1 MANRN
6 ERWQAHWIWAVGD
19 NFAYRRLTNSYVF
32 CRTQLELPE
41 APVSARVR
49 VTADT
54 RFRMWVN
61 GELVLNGPARGYP
74 HSWPYDEIDLQPWLD
89 AGENVIGILAHCVG
103 DFTFQSEFAGRA
115 GVLLDGEV
123 KLRNGQGIRLDTHPE
138 IWTAKEADCYE
149 RNVHRFSVQTG
160 WQECCD
166 LRRWPFGWLDPGQ
179 PEGFV
184 RPADMGP
191 HPQAPWL
198 ALEPRGIPLLDVGE
212 RLPREA
218 VGSYTAAAADGW
230 SRTDDLSQPLTTED
244 WQPAPGVL
252 LVDGDKY
259 TLAVPEGQAAAVVFD
274 LGLTCI
280 GYPEVPV
287 LKAAGGTIDVA
298 YAERRLPSG
307 FIATRPPEWTQPRHV
322 DRFLL
327 RPGSQMLEVFNPRGY
342 RYLAV
347 IVRGTTEPV
356 TFRAPRL
363 REISYPGHAKGKL
376 KTGDAQLDAIWQI
389 GSTTLRRNM
398 TDAYT
403 DCPWREQAQW
413 WGDARVEFLINAY
426 TLGDTALLARGIR
439 QCAQSMQS
447 DGLMHGVFP
456 GRGPILPDYNFVW
469 VETLWDHYWH
479 TGSDVL
485 LRRHAD
491 DLRRNLAWFRDQTD
505 SSGLLAPPDGKW
517 LFLDWATLYR
527 GRYSTVYNLRYVQAL
542 STAARIF
549 NQLGDSLEADACL
562 GRGMLT
568 ALALTQ
574 RVFDPETGLWHDG
587 FDPERGERIEQVS
600 VHAQAL
606 AILLGLEPHTHD
618 HLCREILIPAML
630 EDRTDVVAPSPFFSA
645 FVLQALL
652 ERGFIDDVLAIIRKR
667 WGAWLADGH
676 PTWPEEW
683 DPQRQYNL
691 SLCHAW
697 SGAPTYLLSQMLLG
711 VEPTAPGWRRI
722 RFAPRRGDL
731 TEVSGV
737 VPVPQGEVA
746 VSWRVQNGTWTV
758 RAVLPEN
765 VEADVDLGD
774 GEAREAGPGVNVWE
788 VAV

>member
-1 MANRN
+1 MANPNDWR
-6 ERWQAHWIWAVGD
+6 AHWIWAAGES
-19 NFAYRRLTNSYVF
+19 FAYRRLTNTYVF
-32 CRTQLELPE
+32 CRTQVELPA
-41 APVSARVR
+41 APLTARVR

-54 RFRMWVN
+54 RFRLWVN
-61 GELVLNGPARGYP
+61 GDVVLDGPARGYP

-89 AGENVIGILAHCVG
+89 AGENVIAILAHCIG

-123 KLRNGQGIRLDTHPE
+123 RLPDGRAIRLDTHPE
-138 IWTAKEADCYE
+138 TWTAREADCYE

-166 LRRWPFGWLDPGQ
+166 LRAWPLGWLDYGQ
-179 PEGFV
+179 PDGFV

-191 HPQAPWL
+191 HPQPPWL
-198 ALEPRGIPLLDVGE
+198 ALEPRGIPLLEVGQ
-212 RLPREA
+212 RQPREA
-218 VGSYTAAAADGW
+218 VGCYGTEAAAGW
-230 SRTDDLSQPLTTED
+230 PDTADLSAPLTVED
-244 WQPAPGVL
+244 WQADPSL
-252 LVDGDKY
+252 LTLDGDRY
-259 TLAVPEGQAAAVVFD
+259 TLTVPSGRAAAIVFD
-274 LGLTCI
+274 LGLTCL
-280 GYPEVPV
+280 GYPELPV
-287 LKAAGGTIDVA
+287 LRCADGAIDLA

-307 FIATRPPEWTQPRHV
+307 FVATRPPEWTQPRHV
-322 DRFLL
+322 DRFIL
-327 RPGSQMLEVFNPRGY
+327 RPGTQMLEVFNPRGY
-342 RYLAV
+342 RYVAV
-347 IVRGTTEPV
+347 IVRGATEPV

-363 REISYPGHAKGKL
+363 REISYPGHAKGRL
-376 KTGDAQLDAIWQI
+376 KTGDALLDEVWDV
-389 GSTTLRRNM
+389 GYTTLRRNM

-439 QCAQSMQS
+439 QCAQSMLS

-456 GRGPILPDYNFVW
+456 GRGPLLPDYNFVW

-479 TGSDVL
+479 TGSDAL

-491 DLRRNLAWFRDQTD
+491 DLRRNLAWFREQTD
-505 SSGLLAPPDGKW
+505 SSGLLPPPDGKW
-517 LFLDWATLYR
+517 LFLDWANLNR

-549 NQLGDSLEADACL
+549 NQLGDSLDADACL

-574 RVFDPETGLWHDG
+574 HVFDPETGLWHDG
-587 FDPERGERIEQVS
+587 YDPERGERLEAVS

-606 AILLGLEPHTHD
+606 AILLGLEPHTHA
-618 HLCREILIPAML
+618 HLCREVLVPAML
-630 EDRTDVVAPSPFFSA
+630 QERDDVVEPSPFFSA

-652 ERGFIDDVLAIIRKR
+652 AQGFVAEVLAIIRRR
-667 WGAWLADGH
+667 WGAWLSAGY

-683 DPQRQYNL
+683 DSQRQYNL

-697 SGAPTYLLSQMLLG
+697 SGAPTYLLSQALLG
-711 VEPTAPGWRRI
+711 VEPIAPGWRRI
-722 RFAPRRGDL
+722 RVAPRRGGL
-731 TEVSGV
+731 TDVNGI

-746 VSWRVQNGTWTV
+746 VGWRVQGETWSV
-758 RAVLPEN
+758 RATLPEN
-765 VEADVDLGD
+765 VEAVVDLGD
-774 GEAREAGPGVNVWE
+774 GEPREAGPGVNVWS
-788 VAV
+788 VDL